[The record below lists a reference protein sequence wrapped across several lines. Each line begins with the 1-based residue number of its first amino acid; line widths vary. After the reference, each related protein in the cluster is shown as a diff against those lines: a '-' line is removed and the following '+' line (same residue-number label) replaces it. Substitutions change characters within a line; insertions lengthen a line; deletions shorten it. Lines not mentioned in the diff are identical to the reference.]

1 VSVRFFAFRPRGLRR
16 ALFAAAA
23 LAVVLSAWA
32 LASGLKGAERLGTLR
47 AVLLAALAVGFGV
60 GWVRLRPRADFGI
73 RLDTAGIAVSRP
85 WGRRSLHIPW
95 THVGATRTEKFPW
108 PRLVLEVRPEGQL
121 LIAEALVGSKAAFLD
136 LVKALDDKAPKAPG
150 DA

>member
-32 LASGLKGAERLGTLR
+32 LASGLKGAERFGTLR
-47 AVLLAALAVGFGV
+47 ALLLAALAVGFGI

-73 RLDTAGIAVSRP
+73 RLDAAGIVVSRP

-95 THVGATRTEKFPW
+95 THLGATHTEKLPW

-121 LIAEALVGSKAAFLD
+121 LIAEALVGSREAFLD
-136 LVKALDDKAPKAPG
+136 LVKALDDQAPKPPG

>member
-1 VSVRFFAFRPRGLRR
+1 MSVRFFAFRPRGLRR

-32 LASGLKGAERLGTLR
+32 LASGLKGAEPLGTVR
-47 AVLLAALAVGFGV
+47 ALLLAALAVGFGI

-73 RLDTAGIAVSRP
+73 RLDAAGIVVSRP
-85 WGRRSLHIPW
+85 WGRRSVHIPW
-95 THVGATRTEKFPW
+95 THVGSTRTETLPW
-108 PRLVLEVRPEGQL
+108 RRLVLEVRPEGQL
-121 LIAEALVGSKAAFLD
+121 LIAEALVGSREAFLD
-136 LVKALDDKAPKAPG
+136 LVKALDDKAPRPPG

>member
-32 LASGLKGAERLGTLR
+32 LAGGLKGAERFGTLR
-47 AVLLAALAVGFGV
+47 SLVLAGLAVGFGI
-60 GWVRLRPRADFGI
+60 GWLRLRPRPDFGL
-73 RLDTAGIAVSRP
+73 RLDAAGLVVSRP
-85 WGRRSLHIPW
+85 WARRSVQIPW
-95 THVGATRTEKFPW
+95 THVGVVRVERLPW
-108 PRLVLEVRPEGQL
+108 KRLVLEVRPEGQL
-121 LIAEALVGSKAAFLD
+121 LIAEALVGSPEAFQD
-136 LVKALDDKAPKAPG
+136 LVRALGEQAPKPPG